1 MFDGHGVQCVY
12 LRASERKK
20 MVRLLKIYLL
30 HIIYMI
36 MIAYEMQPIGFSK
49 SSFGFIVL
57 KRETKNV

>member
-1 MFDGHGVQCVY
+1 MDMVY
-12 LRASERKK
+12 SVCISERLKEKK
-20 MVRLLKIYLL
+20 MVRLLEIYLL